1 MESRTEAVEHLL
13 RDHCAVGVRAPPGS
27 GETLIFPEA
36 FCAWSPTCIKAVL
49 LAEPTRYA
57 AQKLVDSFVYFR
69 KWDRR
74 RIQLRTG
81 SDQRDE
87 FWEGYTQLSVV
98 TYGMLWRWLTGD
110 TSGCDRLVRR
120 YKGFLLDE
128 FAKVVTQPGD
138 TEIMPP
144 SDR

>member
-1 MESRTEAVEHLL
+1 
-13 RDHCAVGVRAPPGS
+13 
-27 GETLIFPEA
+27 
-36 FCAWSPTCIKAVL
+36 VL
-49 LAEPTRYA
+49 LADPTRYA
-57 AQKLVDSFVYFR
+57 AQKLVESVVDFR
-69 KWDRR
+69 DWDRR

-87 FWEGYTQLSVV
+87 FREGYTRLSVV
-98 TYGMLWRWLTGD
+98 TYGMLWKWLTGE
-110 TSGCDRLVRR
+110 TAGCDRLLGR

-128 FAKVVTQPGD
+128 FAKVAPQPGD